1 MKDIYIDWIAGR
13 LEIKHWQ
20 VENCAE
26 MFAEGN
32 SIPFIS
38 RYRKEKTGG
47 MDDASVAEVKHWVD
61 VFSEMEKQNYPSEVT
76 EALRDTVDCNLYFFD
91 NKVGIPAMYAVLVTS
106 VVLLISVYVLLNVV
120 KSKKEM

>member
-61 VFSEMEKQNYPSEVT
+61 VFSEME
-76 EALRDTVDCNLYFFD
+76 
-91 NKVGIPAMYAVLVTS
+91 
-106 VVLLISVYVLLNVV
+106 
-120 KSKKEM
+120 